1 MKKNFEEGDVSST
14 LTTCNI
20 CGEKTQKI
28 LELFGRSMRVKV
40 LCSCKKKELKE
51 QEIREKEE
59 EKRDRLKIL
68 LKNSLMERSF
78 YDNTFENWDF
88 KKGDKRFYNL
98 GLKYAE
104 NFKKIKEEG
113 LGLLITG
120 SVGNGKS
127 YLSFAIANSLL
138 KKGVPVV
145 CISIN
150 GLLERIRETY
160 NSWGREGEYEILK
173 SIEAADLLVID
184 DLGTE
189 QGTEWSLSKIYT
201 ILDSRYRKKLPT
213 IVTSNYSLGQLK
225 ERYGE
230 RIVDRLIEMCINIEN
245 KNPSIRKI
253 KAEENKEKLRE
264 MLGG

>member
-1 MKKNFEEGDVSST
+1 MLKVIFANLLKIILT
-14 LTTCNI
+14 LT
-20 CGEKTQKI
+20 
-28 LELFGRSMRVKV
+28 
-40 LCSCKKKELKE
+40 
-51 QEIREKEE
+51 
-59 EKRDRLKIL
+59 
-68 LKNSLMERSF
+68 
-78 YDNTFENWDF
+78 
-88 KKGDKRFYNL
+88 
-98 GLKYAE
+98 YAE

-113 LGLLITG
+113 LG
-120 SVGNGKS
+120 
-127 YLSFAIANSLL
+127 
-138 KKGVPVV
+138 
-145 CISIN
+145 
-150 GLLERIRETY
+150 
-160 NSWGREGEYEILK
+160 
-173 SIEAADLLVID
+173 LLVID

-253 KAEENKEKLRE
+253 KAEENKEKLRG

>member
-1 MKKNFEEGDVSST
+1 MTKPLKTGT
-14 LTTCNI
+14 LRREIKGSITLALNMQ
-20 CGEKTQKI
+20 KT
-28 LELFGRSMRVKV
+28 
-40 LCSCKKKELKE
+40 LK
-51 QEIREKEE
+51 R
-59 EKRDRLKIL
+59 
-68 LKNSLMERSF
+68 
-78 YDNTFENWDF
+78 
-88 KKGDKRFYNL
+88 
-98 GLKYAE
+98 
-104 NFKKIKEEG
+104 IKEEG

-253 KAEENKEKLRE
+253 KAEENKEKLRG